1 MELYIYDTTLTLQG
15 VIDEMTSF
23 IWVRRYWSVGEFKLL
38 VPFTTTNGKLLVKG
52 NLIMKRGDTEAA
64 QITYL
69 TIKKNAYGMEE
80 IEVQGKFITAW
91 LDKRIML
98 SQIVATATSQSL
110 LNRIVTENLTTPT
123 AAERVIPLLEL
134 EQEPPDLGS
143 GIINYTSE
151 PFISCLLAAET
162 MAKAAKLGFGIYTDI
177 KAQKHIFKVYK
188 GRDLT
193 AEQTEYRPCIFA
205 SEFDNIYEQEYENS
219 VENLRSACYVGG
231 EEKEGV
237 TRQIVAVGTAN
248 GLERAEVFINATD
261 ITQTYKDGDTEIT
274 MTLAEYIQRLK
285 ERGAA
290 ELEQY
295 AETLNFSSKVNV
307 YGNLEY
313 KKDFDIGDRVT
324 CLDKRWGIKI
334 NVRITEVTETYQQN
348 SNDVDV
354 TFGESLPTLFE
365 KINKMR

>member
-1 MELYIYDTTLTLQG
+1 MELYIYDTTLTLKG

-23 IWVRRYWSVGEFKLL
+23 IWIRRYWSAGEFKLL
-38 VPFTTTNGKLLVKG
+38 VPFTELNGKLLVKN
-52 NLIMKRGDTEAA
+52 NLIMKKGDNEAA
-64 QITYL
+64 QITYI
-69 TIKKNAYGMEE
+69 TIKKNAYGQEE

-91 LDKRIML
+91 LDKRIL
-98 SQIVATATSQSL
+98 LKQIVTTDTSQSI
-110 LNRIVTENLTTPT
+110 LNRIVTENLTNPT

-134 EQEPPDLGS
+134 EESPQDLGS

-151 PFISCLLAAET
+151 PFISSLFAAET
-162 MAKAAKLGFGIYTDI
+162 LAKAAKLGFEIQTDI
-177 KAQKHIFKVYK
+177 RNQKHIFRVYK

-193 AEQTEYRPCIFA
+193 ADQTTYRPCIF
-205 SEFDNIYEQEYENS
+205 SQEFDNIYEQEYENS
-219 VENLRSACYVGG
+219 IENLRSACYVGG

-237 TRQIVAVGTAN
+237 ERQIVAVGTAS
-248 GLERAEVFINATD
+248 GLERKEIFVNATD
-261 ITQTYKDGDTEIT
+261 ITQTYKDGDTEII
-274 MTLAEYIQRLK
+274 MPLSEYIERLRD
-285 ERGAA
+285 RGVS

-313 KKDFDIGDRVT
+313 KTDFDIGDRVT
-324 CLDKRWGIKI
+324 CVDKRWGIKI
-334 NVRITEVTETYQQN
+334 NVRITEITETYQQN